1 MSAVVMAEA
10 ILVLSSIAGLILCW
24 KDFVANAPFTR
35 DRRMLA
41 LCMSSF
47 IGVLPLGFYLLEPSS
62 SGSNLIEIRVY
73 SIGILLLLSL
83 VGCPS
88 AIALYFSQPKRS
100 FFFLFC
106 ASTVGATSGTILAG
120 LASMGVSA

>member
-1 MSAVVMAEA
+1 MSVVVMAEA
-10 ILVLSSIAGLILCW
+10 ILVLTSIAGLICCW
-24 KDFVANAPFTR
+24 REFFANGPFTR

-41 LCMSSF
+41 LFMSSS
-47 IGVLPLGFYLLEPSS
+47 IGVLPLAFYLLEPSS
-62 SGSNLIEIRVY
+62 RASSLIEVRVY
-73 SIGILLLLSL
+73 SIGILLLMSL